1 MNLKAYVLIQIGFG
15 LVTAIF
21 YYLLL
26 IELKKGLAKTSI
38 TLDRQKKIFSGTI
51 IGLVVWIF
59 FVSIWS
65 LTGMMA
71 DFSLFPFNFMPILAI
86 PLVTI
91 LIITYSKIFKEII
104 IHIPQQNLIRLQSF
118 RIFVE
123 ILLWA
128 LYVINL
134 APVQMTF
141 EGRNFD
147 ILAGLS
153 AIIVA
158 YFISKG
164 SISKSGIAIWNI
176 VCLGL
181 LINIV
186 VIAILSLPTPF
197 RIFMNE
203 PTNTVVTEFPIS
215 FLPGLLVPLAY
226 GLHFFSLR
234 KLALKNNN

>member
-1 MNLKAYVLIQIGFG
+1 MNLKAYVLIQIDFG

-26 IELKKGLAKTSI
+26 VELKKGLAKTSI

-158 YFISKG
+158 YLISKG

>member
-1 MNLKAYVLIQIGFG
+1 
-15 LVTAIF
+15 
-21 YYLLL
+21 
-26 IELKKGLAKTSI
+26 
-38 TLDRQKKIFSGTI
+38 
-51 IGLVVWIF
+51 
-59 FVSIWS
+59 
-65 LTGMMA
+65 MMA

-158 YFISKG
+158 YLISKG

-203 PTNTVVTEFPIS
+203 PTNTVVTEFPVS

>member
-158 YFISKG
+158 YLISKG

>member
-158 YFISKG
+158 YLISKG

-181 LINIV
+181 LINII